1 MIAGRQYWIII
12 WYGILALGLL
22 GLWAG
27 VFWGRR
33 TRWENLDEVLR
44 AAGTIAVS
52 VGMLLLL
59 HDRGGWLGEALLVAS
74 LLSFLLAL
82 IYGRRQ
88 SRRRPPAS
96 SPDSGDGV

>member
-12 WYGILALGLL
+12 WYLILALGVL

-33 TRWENLDEVLR
+33 TQWKNKDEVLR
-44 AAGTIAVS
+44 AIGTIAVS

-59 HDRGGWLGEALLVAS
+59 QEQGGWFAEALLVGS
-74 LLSFLLAL
+74 LVCFLMAL
-82 IYGRRQ
+82 VSGRRTPRR
-88 SRRRPPAS
+88 SRR
-96 SPDSGDGV
+96 PDADDGS

>member
-1 MIAGRQYWIII
+1 MIAGRQYWILI

-33 TRWENLDEVLR
+33 TGWENLDEVLR
-44 AAGTIAVS
+44 AIGTIAVS

-59 HDRGGWLGEALLVAS
+59 HDRGGWLGEALLVGS
-74 LLSFLLAL
+74 LLSFILAL
-82 IYGRRQ
+82 VYGRRQ
-88 SRRRPPAS
+88 PRRRASPPPA
-96 SPDSGDGV
+96 DSGDPS